1 MPGVRFKIIVEPD
14 IVTAVSEDESVPQEG
29 EAELLE
35 RLQALAPQYRTRP
48 SALLPLV
55 RATGSALGALSAVL
69 PRPYSEAIKGVIPTI
84 CLGTIPCKP
93 RRNRAHGCDLPLC
106 QMCSV
111 GRTQV
116 ACVCADTSLRTP
128 SIGCSHFQ

>member
-1 MPGVRFKIIVEPD
+1 MQ
-14 IVTAVSEDESVPQEG
+14 TAVKVVNFGHKQSRLVLQEG

-69 PRPYSEAIKGVIPTI
+69 PRPYSEAIKGVCGVQIS
-84 CLGTIPCKP
+84 
-93 RRNRAHGCDLPLC
+93 A
-106 QMCSV
+106 
-111 GRTQV
+111 
-116 ACVCADTSLRTP
+116 
-128 SIGCSHFQ
+128 